1 MAQPLPTPLQRFR
14 ENHRECRGVAAARQ
28 HSRTFSTSGKGLKS
42 WALILSPTL
51 RAVANVPWH
60 VRKIPGGDLFA
71 GWKPDVRFSLYVFDK
86 LAECRDAMRLAND
99 VGVQAPVREHVEVVD
114 VVRIGHADD
123 WPVNGVYQI
132 RLIIIEIVAIGDKA
146 EFLKECRRVRGAAD
160 RRRQP
165 RFGRLADRLLIR
177 IEGGAGGGALLLG
190 AGRVKGQEVVRAPVG
205 GHRS

>member
-60 VRKIPGGDLFA
+60 LRKIPGGDLFA
-71 GWKPDVRFSLYVFDK
+71 GWKPDIRFSLDVFDK
-86 LAECRDAMRLAND
+86 LAERRDAMRLAND
-99 VGVQAPVREHVEVVD
+99 VGAQADVHDASGRGAFGGRQAPAREHVEVVD

-190 AGRVKGQEVVRAPVG
+190 
-205 GHRS
+205 

>member
-60 VRKIPGGDLFA
+60 LRKIPGGDLFA

-99 VGVQAPVREHVEVVD
+99 VGVQADVHDASGRGAFGGELIEAELEHVDAVAGRQAPAREHVEVVD

-146 EFLKECRRVRGAAD
+146 EFLKECRRVRG
-160 RRRQP
+160 
-165 RFGRLADRLLIR
+165 
-177 IEGGAGGGALLLG
+177 
-190 AGRVKGQEVVRAPVG
+190 
-205 GHRS
+205 